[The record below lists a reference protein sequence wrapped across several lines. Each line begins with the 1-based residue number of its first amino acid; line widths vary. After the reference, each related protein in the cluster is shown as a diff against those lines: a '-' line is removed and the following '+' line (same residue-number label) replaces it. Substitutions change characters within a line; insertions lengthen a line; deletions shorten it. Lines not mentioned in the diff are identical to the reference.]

1 MINDIDPYYNDE
13 ILEVGVQADSEVSLV
28 LIEVVATVG
37 GGVQTVNSVAPDA
50 GGDVE
55 LTADNIPETVNRFWL
70 TAALKAAWDS
80 TVDWIAENGAALLE
94 HLTDFANPHKTS
106 VSNLEGFPLTP
117 QGKFMKDDRSFD
129 YPNVGG
135 GGSGAPI
142 YMSDLSS
149 DIAGYKKL
157 TSTPD
162 AAETIKTITA
172 NAGTVSGEAYLFD
185 LPIGISLLN
194 AGAFQFGYY
203 RAVSNAAGE
212 SFKQLELFLY
222 HTTGPNA
229 GTETVL
235 GFFESSEINDTV
247 LTERFITRS
256 STQNYVVDPTD
267 RFGVRS
273 KFRTTRNADT
283 TLSYVVGGQRAWYMV
298 PPIPPRHDDTRDKNG
313 NPDYLHLDYPQKFE
327 GALATGNATLN
338 TVKKVADYAEKIG
351 YNKIIDLDYTVST
364 TGVVQISIAND
375 SKGGLLSDYNL
386 RKISLYC
393 YLETNA
399 TVTGKRLG
407 ISVNNVLTT
416 TYKQSTSLA
425 AYLLSRI
432 GASGIYRIDLEVIG
446 GMLAYRLV
454 GDQSSSKVNDSTLVG
469 VTTINGVNMSISS
482 ISSIQLFVLA
492 SESTEFSGKIK
503 ILGIYE

>member
-1 MINDIDPYYNDE
+1 MQIKLNTVKVTA
-13 ILEVGVQADSEVSLV
+13 EVGQAINVT
-28 LIEVVATVG
+28 IKTNFG
-37 GGVQTVNSVAPDA
+37 GGGGITSHADLSGRSLPDQHPIEAITGLVNKV
-50 GGDVE
+50 
-55 LTADNIPETVNRFWL
+55 VNYP
-70 TAALKAAWDS
+70 T
-80 TVDWIAENGAALLE
+80 
-94 HLTDFANPHKTS
+94 
-106 VSNLEGFPLTP
+106 TP
-117 QGKFMKDDRSFD
+117 QGKFLKDDATFD
-129 YPNVGG
+129 YPNTGG
-135 GGSGAPI
+135 GGGGTPI
-142 YMSDLSS
+142 YMSNLNS

-157 TSTPD
+157 TTSPD
-162 AAETIKTITA
+162 VGETIKTITA
-172 NAGTVSGEAYLFD
+172 NNSTVNGEAYLFD
-185 LPIGISLLN
+185 LPISISLLN

-203 RAVSNAAGE
+203 RSVSNASGE
-212 SFKQLELFLY
+212 SYKQLELFVY
-222 HTTGPNA
+222 HTQGANA

-298 PPIPPRHDDTRDKNG
+298 PPIPPRHDSLRDKDG
-313 NPDYLHLDYPQKFE
+313 NLDFQHLNNDQKFN
-327 GALATGNATLN
+327 GGLSTGNTTLD

-351 YNKIIDLDYTVST
+351 YNKIIDLDYTINT
-364 TGVVQISIAND
+364 TGVVQISISND

-492 SESTEFSGKIK
+492 SESTEFNGKIK